1 MATVFC
7 SAIILHLYCSN
18 LDMKNAHILLPD
30 GYNWFKSRVWT
41 KLVLGIQIY
50 RLVYKKGALVFQ
62 VTLFKE
68 TNNILITDHE
78 IKEDQK
84 EVYFLYKPIQIS
96 LLVYLFDFYCT
107 LRRKIRDSNQHIS
120 KSASMHIF
128 IFFVFLLHIFYIC
141 RLPDAIKI
149 HGKVLTIYI
158 SSYSYMYCNM
168 FLYFYL

>member
-1 MATVFC
+1 M
-7 SAIILHLYCSN
+7 LHLYCSN

-50 RLVYKKGALVFQ
+50 GLVYKKGALVFQ

-96 LLVYLFDFYCT
+96 LLVYLFD
-107 LRRKIRDSNQHIS
+107 LLSLSIQIS
-120 KSASMHIF
+120 YFIEIF
-128 IFFVFLLHIFYIC
+128 NILIKTQIPNCQIENSSRLDLCGNKNCQLDFLVFSWRNISYDLL
-141 RLPDAIKI
+141 
-149 HGKVLTIYI
+149 
-158 SSYSYMYCNM
+158 SY
-168 FLYFYL
+168 

>member
-1 MATVFC
+1 M
-7 SAIILHLYCSN
+7 LHLYCSN

-50 RLVYKKGALVFQ
+50 GLVYKKGALVFQ

-96 LLVYLFDFYCT
+96 LLVYLFD
-107 LRRKIRDSNQHIS
+107 
-120 KSASMHIF
+120 
-128 IFFVFLLHIFYIC
+128 LHCII
-141 RLPDAIKI
+141 
-149 HGKVLTIYI
+149 TIYV
-158 SSYSYMYCNM
+158 
-168 FLYFYL
+168 LQYFSIFWSLAIHYIDQWINICSTLNLLIDTFVCLRIH